1 MVEGLH
7 RYCKQGLVRVLDR
20 RFHIL
25 VVAEGAVRDYDPLG
39 VEGTLKARLELVQP
53 ALEKDLFSE
62 HLLTVQVDFAVVDA
76 RWIGQPGPWLATLPD
91 LRLQACFN
99 YLDEL
104 DFLAYVVPRLLN
116 RKSLRDLAVAVFK
129 LAERA
134 ARTLAS

>member
-53 ALEKDLFSE
+53 ALEKEAELSVVTEDRKGKRKVTFRNRSPPAPTVHE
-62 HLLTVQVDFAVVDA
+62 ESHLNAKM
-76 RWIGQPGPWLATLPD
+76 I
-91 LRLQACFN
+91 
-99 YLDEL
+99 
-104 DFLAYVVPRLLN
+104 
-116 RKSLRDLAVAVFK
+116 
-129 LAERA
+129 
-134 ARTLAS
+134 